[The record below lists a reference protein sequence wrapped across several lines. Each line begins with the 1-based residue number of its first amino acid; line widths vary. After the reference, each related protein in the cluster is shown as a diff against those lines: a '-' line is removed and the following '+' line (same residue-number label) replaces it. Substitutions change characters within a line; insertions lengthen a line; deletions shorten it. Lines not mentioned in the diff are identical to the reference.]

1 MDLISQL
8 RAFQPWNEQEEREM
22 RGEGLDSSWGAKK
35 LHLPWT
41 TLVEIDRKMEKIHN
55 IWGLLR
61 KTKKMSKKT
70 SVFL

>member
-1 MDLISQL
+1 
-8 RAFQPWNEQEEREM
+8 M